1 MQREPAATNP
11 PTYTS
16 QEVSAV
22 FRGVLTPSAL
32 QSLDKRNLLR
42 PSFYYDPKAPGGLI
56 PKEERDRRVREAGSS
71 EADPHR
77 RYTYTDLVW
86 IRLFLRVKGE
96 FGKAG
101 VPNPTRRASEVIAA
115 LRSRAGDTCPPAWR
129 LVIFGRELY
138 LVTDDMSAESFAHPG
153 QLGLV
158 QFFETV
164 HAEVMGRVTALSEH
178 KKIRALKV
186 DFVAV
191 NQQLSQGSKVAGA
204 ETGLR

>member
-1 MQREPAATNP
+1 MQREPAATDP

-22 FRGVLTPSAL
+22 FHGVLTPSAL

-42 PSFYYDPKAPGGLI
+42 PSFYHDPKAQGGVI
-56 PKEERDRRVREAGSS
+56 TKEVRDRRVNEVGSS
-71 EADPHR
+71 QADPHR

-86 IRLFLRVKGE
+86 IRLFLRVKVE
-96 FGKAG
+96 FAKAA
-101 VPNPTRRASEVIAA
+101 VPNPTRRAAEVIAA
-115 LRSRAGDTCPPAWR
+115 LRSRAGETCPPAWR

-164 HAEVMGRVTALSEH
+164 HAEVRGRVTALAEH
-178 KKIRALKV
+178 KKIRALEFDSV
-186 DFVAV
+186 GIE
-191 NQQLSQGSKVAGA
+191 QQLSQSSKMAG
-204 ETGLR
+204 G

>member
-1 MQREPAATNP
+1 MQRQPAATDP

-22 FRGVLTPSAL
+22 FHGLLTPSAL
-32 QSLDKRNLLR
+32 QSLDRRDLLR
-42 PSFYYDPKAPGGLI
+42 PSYYYDPNASGGLI
-56 PKEERDRRVREAGSS
+56 PREERDRRVLEAGSS
-71 EADPHR
+71 QADPHR
-77 RYTYTDLVW
+77 RYTYIDVVW

-96 FGKAG
+96 FGKAA
-101 VPNPTRRASEVIAA
+101 VPNPTRRASEVITA

-138 LVTDDMSAESFAHPG
+138 LVTDDMTAESFGHPG

-164 HAEVMGRVTALSEH
+164 HAEVRGRVTALAEH
-178 KKIRALKV
+178 KKIRAL
-186 DFVAV
+186 DFDAV
-191 NQQLSQGSKVAGA
+191 GIDQQPSRSSKMAGA
-204 ETGLR
+204 

>member
-1 MQREPAATNP
+1 MQRKPAATNP

-22 FRGVLTPSAL
+22 FHGVLTPSAL
-32 QSLDKRNLLR
+32 QSLDKRKLLR
-42 PSFYYDPKAPGGLI
+42 PSFYHDPKAPGGLI
-56 PKEERDRRVREAGSS
+56 SREERDRRIGEAGSS

-86 IRLFLRVKGE
+86 TRIFLRVKGE
-96 FGKAG
+96 FAKAG
-101 VPNPTRRASEVIAA
+101 VPNPTRRASEIIAA

-129 LVIFGRELY
+129 LVIFGGELY
-138 LVTDDMSAESFAHPG
+138 LVTDMSAESFAHPG

-164 HAEVMGRVTALSEH
+164 HAEVMGRVTALAEH
-178 KKIRALKV
+178 KKIRDLELDSV
-186 DFVAV
+186 GV

-204 ETGLR
+204 